1 MDAWMVSACLCSPRL
16 VSGQLANQPQQ
27 LQLETHPEIF
37 LFFLSL
43 FVIKNHVSIAI
54 ADHRARLLF
63 FFCFFSS
70 HFHGLGERAGWYG
83 GGLELELEF
92 DLRIFLEG
100 VGQPAT

>member
-54 ADHRARLLF
+54 ADHRARLF
-63 FFCFFSS
+63 FFFVFFFS
-70 HFHGLGERAGWYG
+70 FPRTRRT
-83 GGLELELEF
+83 GGLVWWGP
-92 DLRIFLEG
+92 G
-100 VGQPAT
+100 VGVGV